1 MAMLDRIYIEISNIC
16 NVQCSFC
23 PVVDRDKKIM
33 SPSDFEHIIR
43 QAAPLASQVCLHLM
57 GEPLAHPQFREIIK
71 HCGDYG
77 VAVQITTNGLLIK
90 RYQDFLLNS
99 KSIRQVNFS
108 LQSFK
113 DNFPEKPIEPYLG
126 NILEF
131 SQEAFLKSPEMFINL
146 RLWNLESEAQDN
158 EDIFKYIESKLGVQ
172 INRRVDVG
180 GIKSKRILNRL
191 YLHFDSR
198 FEWPSLDLP
207 YRGTQGRCNALI
219 GHIGIHADGTVVPC
233 CLDKEAQIPLGNC
246 LEEDL
251 VDILNSS
258 RAQAMKKG
266 FELGILIEKLCQHCS
281 YIDRFSKRKSL

>member
-1 MAMLDRIYIEISNIC
+1 MLDRIYIEISNIC

-23 PVVDRDKKIM
+23 PVVEREKQIL
-33 SPSDFEHIIR
+33 SPSNFQHIIK

-57 GEPLAHPQFREIIK
+57 GEPLAHPEFREIIK
-71 HCGDYG
+71 YCEDYE

-90 RYQDFLLNS
+90 KYQDFLIGS

-113 DNFPEKPIEPYLG
+113 DNFPEKPIGPYLG
-126 NILEF
+126 DILDF
-131 SQEAFLKSPEMFINL
+131 SQAANLGAPEMFINL
-146 RLWNLESEAQDN
+146 RLWNLESNEDN
-158 EDIFKYIESKLGVQ
+158 EDIFKFIESKLGVQ

-180 GIKSKRILNRL
+180 GIKSKRIINRL

-246 LEEDL
+246 LERSL
-251 VDILNSS
+251 VEILNSP
-258 RAQAMKKG
+258 RAQSMKKG
-266 FELGILIEKLCQHCS
+266 FQTGILVEKLCQHCS
-281 YIDRFSKRKSL
+281 YIKRFSK

>member
-1 MAMLDRIYIEISNIC
+1 MLDRIYIEISNIC

-33 SPSDFEHIIR
+33 SPSDFENIIR

-57 GEPLAHPQFREIIK
+57 GEPLAHPQFKEIVELCEK
-71 HCGDYG
+71 YR
-77 VAVQITTNGLLIK
+77 VQVQITTNGLLIK

-99 KSIRQVNFS
+99 KIIRQVNFS

-113 DNFPEKPIEPYLG
+113 DNFPHKEIGPYLG
-126 NILEF
+126 DILGF
-131 SQEAFLKSPEMFINL
+131 SQEASLLAPEMFINL
-146 RLWNLESEAQDN
+146 RLWNLEGQTEDN
-158 EDIFKYIESKLGVQ
+158 EDIFRYIESKLDLQ
-172 INRRVDVG
+172 INRRIDVG

-198 FEWPSLDLP
+198 FEWPSLELP

-246 LEEDL
+246 LEQGL
-251 VDILNSS
+251 VEILGST
-258 RAQAMKKG
+258 RAQNMKKG
-266 FELGILIEKLCQHCS
+266 FESGVLVEKLCQHCS
-281 YIDRFSKRKSL
+281 YINRFSK